1 MPRIKLISTNGK
13 TASLITLLIIAFG
26 LITIFFPLLLIRLI
40 PQSGIGNYFLE
51 HVHYGFIS
59 ILMLLYFI
67 YTGIFF
73 YKIKIDAYVIDIKSY
88 RTVSGIFKP
97 PNYID
102 ISHAMLS
109 EFAFF
114 NRPFSFNKTLMIKIE
129 TDTGKKVS
137 KRFNLT
143 FLSKKEEREISK
155 VLKQIIA
162 RNSTNGR
169 K

>member
-40 PQSGIGNYFLE
+40 PQSGIGNYFLG
-51 HVHYGFIS
+51 HLYYGYFS
-59 ILMLLYFI
+59 IPILLYVF
-67 YTGIFF
+67 YTGIYS
-73 YKIKIDAYVIDIKSY
+73 YKIKIDSYIIDVRSR
-88 RTVSGIFKP
+88 RTISGIFQQ
-97 PNYID
+97 PNYVD

-129 TDTGKKVS
+129 TDTGKKIA

-143 FLSKKEEREISK
+143 FLSKKEEKKISK
-155 VLKQIIA
+155 VLEQIIA
-162 RNSTNGR
+162 KNS
-169 K
+169 